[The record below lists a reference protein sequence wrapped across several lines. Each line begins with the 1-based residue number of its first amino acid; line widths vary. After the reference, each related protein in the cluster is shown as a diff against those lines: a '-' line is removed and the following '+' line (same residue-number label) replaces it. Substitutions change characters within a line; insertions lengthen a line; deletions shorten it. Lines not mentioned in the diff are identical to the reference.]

1 MGFAAGSISFTR
13 FAIVGEHPKE
23 IDQEILDKL
32 GELTLET
39 GEYGV
44 PEDVEYGWCGGR
56 HILDRHF
63 TFEHN
68 VYADALH
75 FAIRIDTNRVPS
87 ELKHAYQAIEEEA
100 PRFGDKEKELLESDV
115 RINARGLAHAAQ
127 AIRKGRALR

>member
-13 FAIVGEHPKE
+13 LAIVGEHPKE

-32 GELTLET
+32 SELTLET

-44 PEDVEYGWCGGR
+44 SEEVEYGWCGGR

-75 FAIRIDTNRVPS
+75 FAMRIDTNRVPS

-100 PRFGDKEKELLESDV
+100 
-115 RINARGLAHAAQ
+115 LAA
-127 AIRKGRALR
+127 